1 MNGYKFWTV
10 KEVKLLKEL
19 YPRIRVRDLIDR
31 FPKRTKPTI
40 VAKAMSLN
48 LPSAKLWQPNE
59 NKIIINYF
67 YSVPEKTLTQ
77 MLPGRS
83 WLAIMAQGERL
94 GIKRKRD
101 KPRIRVNVD
110 YFKKWS
116 ANMSYLLGFIL
127 ADGCIIQGTYK
138 GYSDSLKF
146 GVQSKDRDILEKI
159 KSELKS
165 EHKLSQ
171 NKNAIHLCIT
181 SQEIVDDLKGLGII
195 YRKSLNEIVPKVPSK
210 YAKDFIR
217 GIVDG
222 DGSLWFDKR
231 NYPTLSVSGG
241 ENTLRFIRDHFFTKF
256 KLYSKLSRRT
266 YSEDI
271 KKYLYQISYR
281 CSSAKKLIEY
291 LYADAKLYLNR
302 KQTVS
307 LKCLDVNIKIRQNSK
322 YRLKQYNESFT
333 R

>member
-1 MNGYKFWTV
+1 MNSYKLWTV
-10 KEVKLLKEL
+10 EEVKLLKEL
-19 YPRIRVRDLIDR
+19 YPRVRVKDLIDK
-31 FPKRTKPTI
+31 FPRRTKPTI

-59 NKIIINYF
+59 NKIIKDCF
-67 YSVPEKTLTQ
+67 YSVPKETLLQ
-77 MLPGRS
+77 MLSGRS

-101 KPRIRVNVD
+101 KPRIRVNEN

-146 GVQSKDRDILEKI
+146 GVQFRDQDVLEKI

-171 NKNAIHLCIT
+171 NKNAVHLCIT
-181 SQEIVDDLKGLGII
+181 SQEIVNDLKRLGII

-222 DGSLWFDKR
+222 DGSLWLDKN
-231 NYPTLSVSGG
+231 NYPTLSVAGG
-241 ENTLRFIRDHFFTKF
+241 ENTLGFIRDHFFVKF
-256 KLYSKLSRRT
+256 RLYSKLSRST
-266 YSEDI
+266 YSEDA

-281 CSSAKKLIEY
+281 CNSAKKLINY
-291 LYADAKLYLNR
+291 IYSDAKLYLDR
-302 KQTVS
+302 KHKIALQ
-307 LKCLDVNIKIRQNSK
+307 CLEPNIKTRENSK
-322 YRLKQYNESFT
+322 NRIKKYNESFT

>member
-1 MNGYKFWTV
+1 MNSYKLWTV
-10 KEVKLLKEL
+10 EEVKLLKKL
-19 YPRIRVRDLIDR
+19 YPRVRVRDLIGR
-31 FPKRTKPTI
+31 FPKRTKSTI

-59 NKIIINYF
+59 NKIIKDCF
-67 YSVPEKTLTQ
+67 YSVPKESLTK
-77 MLPGRS
+77 MLLGRS

-101 KPRIRVNVD
+101 KPRIEVD
-110 YFKKWS
+110 ESYFKKWS
-116 ANMSYLLGFIL
+116 ANMSYVLGFIL

-146 GVQSKDRDILEKI
+146 GVQSKDKDVLEKI

-165 EHKLSQ
+165 DHKLSQ
-171 NKNAIHLCIT
+171 NKNAVHFCIA
-181 SQEIVDDLKGLGII
+181 SQEIVNDLKRLGII
-195 YRKSLNEIVPKVPSK
+195 YRKSLREIVPKVPPK

-217 GIVDG
+217 GVVDG
-222 DGSLWFDKR
+222 DGSLWLDKQS
-231 NYPTLSVSGG
+231 YPTLSVSGG

-266 YSEDI
+266 YSKDA
-271 KKYLYQISYR
+271 KKYLYQIGYR
-281 CSSAKKLIEY
+281 CNSAKQLIEY
-291 LYADAKLYLNR
+291 LYYDSELYLNR
-302 KQTVS
+302 KHTIA
-307 LKCLDVNIKIRQNSK
+307 LKCLKTNIKIRQNDK

-333 R
+333 S

>member
-1 MNGYKFWTV
+1 MNGYKLWTV
-10 KEVKLLKEL
+10 EEVKLLKEL
-19 YPRIRVRDLIDR
+19 YPRVRVRDLVGR
-31 FPKRTKPTI
+31 FPKRTKSTI

-59 NKIIINYF
+59 NKIIRNYF
-67 YSVPEKTLTQ
+67 YSVSREDLIQ
-77 MLPGRS
+77 MLPRRS

-101 KPRIRVNVD
+101 KPRIKVD
-110 YFKKWS
+110 ENYFKNWS

-146 GVQSKDRDILEKI
+146 GVQLRDRDVLEKI

-171 NKNAIHLCIT
+171 NKNAVHICIT
-181 SQEIVDDLKGLGII
+181 SQEIVNDLKRLGII
-195 YRKSLNEIVPKVPSK
+195 YRKSLNEIVPKVPPK

-222 DGSLWFDKR
+222 DGSLWIDRR
-231 NYPTLSVSGG
+231 NYPTLSVAGG
-241 ENTLRFIRDHFFTKF
+241 ENTLKFIRDHFFTKF
-256 KLYSKLSRRT
+256 KLYSKLSRST
-266 YSEDI
+266 YSENA
-271 KKYLYQISYR
+271 KKYLYQINYR
-281 CSSAKKLIEY
+281 CNSAKKLIDY
-291 LYADAKLYLNR
+291 LYTNANLYLNR
-302 KQTVS
+302 KQTTA
-307 LKCLDVNIKIRQNSK
+307 LKCLQTNIKIRENAK
-322 YRLKQYNESFT
+322 YRLKKYNESPT

>member
-1 MNGYKFWTV
+1 MNKYRLWTK
-10 KEVKLLKEL
+10 KEVGLLNKL
-19 YPRIRVRDLIDR
+19 YPRLRVRDLAHR
-31 FPKRTKPTI
+31 FPRRTKETI
-40 VAKAMSLN
+40 VAKALSLN

-59 NKIIINYF
+59 NKIIKNCF
-67 YSVPEKTLTQ
+67 YSVPRGDLAQ
-77 MLPGRS
+77 MLPRRS

-101 KPRIRVNVD
+101 KPRLRVDEN

-127 ADGCIIQGTYK
+127 ADGCIIQGTYR

-146 GVQSKDRDILEKI
+146 GVQSRDKDILEKI
-159 KSELKS
+159 KSELKA
-165 EHKLSQ
+165 EHKLSPI
-171 NKNAIHLCIT
+171 KNAVHLCIT
-181 SQEIVDDLKGLGII
+181 SQEIVNDLKKIGII
-195 YRKSLNEIVPKVPSK
+195 YRKSLNEIIPKVPPK
-210 YAKDFIR
+210 YTKDFIR

-222 DGSLWFDKR
+222 DGSLWIDNR

-266 YSEDI
+266 YSEDV

-281 CSSAKKLIEY
+281 SNSAKKLIEY
-291 LYADAKLYLNR
+291 LYADAELYLNR
-302 KQTVS
+302 KYAIALRC
-307 LKCLDVNIKIRQNSK
+307 LKAKIKNNQISK
-322 YRLKQYNESFT
+322 HRLKQYNESVNS
-333 R
+333 